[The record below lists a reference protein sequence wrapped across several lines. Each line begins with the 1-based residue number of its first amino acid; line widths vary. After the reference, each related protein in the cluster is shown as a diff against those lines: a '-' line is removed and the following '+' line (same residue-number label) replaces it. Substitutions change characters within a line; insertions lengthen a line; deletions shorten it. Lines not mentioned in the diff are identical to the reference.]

1 MAYWVAINGAHVNGD
16 KPPILAW
23 AVGPSDRAN
32 TASTT
37 ETALASVYQCFATLR
52 SDAQRENTYI
62 DVSNIAQQ
70 CVVSKITIVLQTP
83 DQIGRHESVTV

>member
-1 MAYWVAINGAHVNGD
+1 MAYWVAINGAHVNGQA
-16 KPPILAW
+16 PILAW

-83 DQIGRHESVTV
+83 DQIGTR